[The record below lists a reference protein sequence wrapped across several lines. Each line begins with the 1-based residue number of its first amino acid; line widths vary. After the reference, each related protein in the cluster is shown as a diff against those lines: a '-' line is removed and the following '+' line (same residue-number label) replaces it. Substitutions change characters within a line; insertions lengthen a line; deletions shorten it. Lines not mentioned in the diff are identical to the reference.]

1 MRFTFFTF
9 QTDLGLKFLHLGEK
23 TLHILGDEE
32 NKSCKSHEYYYYL
45 HVLVF

>member
-9 QTDLGLKFLHLGEK
+9 QTDLGLRYFTPRGK

-32 NKSCKSHEYYYYL
+32 NKSCEK
-45 HVLVF
+45 